1 MFEAAFENHADAIEK
16 LFTDSENGIM
26 KKASDI
32 FDDAI
37 RTNSRDPGSLV
48 RKAGLATGL
57 TSTKNTMY
65 NEMQTITKRIK
76 QLQEKYTSK
85 EEYWWK
91 VFTNL
96 ESAMSDLNSQ
106 SNYLASY
113 LGTGSNG

>member
-1 MFEAAFENHADAIEK
+1 MQKVN
-16 LFTDSENGIM
+16 TV
-26 KKASDI
+26 
-32 FDDAI
+32 FDNAV
-37 RTNSRDPGSLV
+37 RTNSQNPGSLV

-57 TSTKNTMY
+57 TATKNTMY
-65 NEMQTITKRIK
+65 NEMQSISNRIK
-76 QLQEKYTSK
+76 QLQEKYTAK

-113 LGTGSNG
+113 LGTGSN